1 MSAAAADTA
10 VPQVDLST
18 YGCPLHYVKARQAL
32 SRMAAG
38 ERVVFLFAAGE
49 SAEQV
54 REALAADG
62 HRVLFVE
69 PVGDT
74 LRVEVAKAE

>member
-1 MSAAAADTA
+1 MSVAALVTL
-10 VPQVDLST
+10 PQVDLSS

-38 ERVVFLFAAGE
+38 EQVAFLFAAGE

-54 REALAADG
+54 RDSLAQDG
-62 HRVLFVE
+62 HRVLTVR
-69 PVGDT
+69 PQGDT
-74 LRVEVAKAE
+74 LRVEVAKVG

>member
-1 MSAAAADTA
+1 MSAAAESVA
-10 VPQVDLST
+10 PLVDLST

-32 SRMAAG
+32 SRMAGG

-54 REALAADG
+54 RASLSADG
-62 HRVLFVE
+62 HHVLMVR
-69 PVGDT
+69 PCGDT
-74 LRVEVAKAE
+74 LRVEVAKAD

>member
-1 MSAAAADTA
+1 MSAAADTA
-10 VPQVDLST
+10 VPLVDLST

-38 ERVVFLFAAGE
+38 EHVTFLFAAGE

-54 REALAADG
+54 RASLAEDG
-62 HRVLFVE
+62 HRVLTVR
-69 PVGDT
+69 PYGDA
-74 LRVEVAKAE
+74 LRVEVAKAD